1 MGGLVVMS
9 KLIWYFPYIF
19 PCDNVAPMEERSSQ
33 LVSEHEVVD
42 VTANIKTES
51 EM

>member
-1 MGGLVVMS
+1 
-9 KLIWYFPYIF
+9 
-19 PCDNVAPMEERSSQ
+19 MEEREWSSQ

-42 VTANIKTES
+42 VTAIIKTEN